1 MTGRT
6 RTRLLTVSL
15 AGWLCLPLAPARA
28 EDGYELWLRYP
39 PQEPAPAASA
49 VSAIVAPGE
58 ASATVEA
65 AIGELQRGLGGLLGA
80 KPPTA
85 DAPTANAVVLATPA
99 NRPGLAT
106 LGLPLDGLGA
116 EGYLVRRVELD
127 GVPVTLLA
135 ANTDRGLL
143 YGAFA
148 LLRHLQTGG
157 ELERIDLA
165 SAPRVQLRLL
175 NHWDNLD
182 RYVERGYAGQS
193 LWDWW
198 RLPDVIDPRYTDYA
212 RANASIGINGT
223 VLNNVNAAAAAL
235 TPRYIEKA
243 AALADVLRPW
253 GVRVYLSARFSAP
266 VDIGG
271 LETADPLDPAV
282 RQWWSAR
289 VNEIY
294 ARIPD
299 FGGFLVKAN
308 SEGQPGPQNY
318 GRSHADGA
326 NMLAAALR
334 PHGGIVMWRAFVYS
348 DTDPE
353 DRVKQAYSEFKPL
366 DGDFADNVLVQVKN
380 GPLDFQ
386 PREPFHPLFGAMP
399 QTPLL
404 MEFQITQEYLGFSTH
419 LVYLGTL
426 WEEVLQSDTFA
437 DGPGSTV
444 ARVVDGS
451 LHDQAL
457 TGIAGVA
464 NTGTDR
470 NWSGSIFGQANWY
483 AFGRLA
489 WNPHASAAA
498 IAEEWLRM
506 TFSDDARFVDGAL
519 DIMLRSREAA
529 VDYMTP
535 LGLTH
540 IMGTGHHYGPAP
552 WVDDLGRPEWN
563 PFYYHRAGPEGIGFD
578 RTRSGSDALAQY
590 APEYAKPLYDPA
602 TTPDEYLLWYHRLP
616 WDYRLPSGRTLW
628 EELVRRYDHG
638 VAEAERM
645 RRDWAGLKDFI
656 DAERHEQVARYLA
669 IQVREARWW
678 RNACL
683 AYFKERSGRPWP
695 EGVEPPPHTLEY
707 YRSLRFPYA
716 PGDGR

>member
-6 RTRLLTVSL
+6 WKRFLTVSL
-15 AGWLCLPLAPARA
+15 TGWLVFTAPLALG
-28 EDGYELWLRYP
+28 EDGYDLWLRYP
-39 PQEPAPAASA
+39 TLEPAPPASS
-49 VSAIVAPGE
+49 VSAIVEPADSSE
-58 ASATVEA
+58 TLQA
-65 AIGELQRGLGGLLGA
+65 ALGELRRGLGGLLGA
-80 KPPTA
+80 EPATVSEPA
-85 DAPTANAVVLATPA
+85 ANAIVLATPKH
-99 NRPGLAT
+99 RPGLAEMK
-106 LGLPLDGLGA
+106 LPLEELG
-116 EGYLVRRVELD
+116 EDGYLVRHARLND
-127 GVPVTLLA
+127 VPVTLVA
-135 ANTDRGLL
+135 GNTDRGLL

-157 ELERIDLA
+157 RLETIDLS
-165 SAPRVQLRLL
+165 SAPRVRLRLL

-198 RLPDVIDPRYTDYA
+198 RLPVVVDPRYTDYA

-223 VLNNVNAAAAAL
+223 VLNNVNAAAEAL

-243 AALADVLRPW
+243 AALADVFRPW
-253 GVRVYLSARFSAP
+253 GIRVYLSARFSAP
-266 VDIGG
+266 VDVGG
-271 LETADPLDPAV
+271 LDTADPLDPAV
-282 RQWWSAR
+282 RNWWRDKAA
-289 VNEIY
+289 EIY

-326 NMLAAALR
+326 NMLAAALA
-334 PHGGIVMWRAFVYS
+334 PHGGAVMWRAFVYS

-353 DRVKQAYSEFKPL
+353 DRVRQAYSEFKPL
-366 DGDFADNVLVQVKN
+366 DGEFADNVLVQVKN

-399 QTPLL
+399 ETPLL

-419 LVYLGTL
+419 LVYLGSL

-437 DGPGSTV
+437 AGPGSTV
-444 ARVVDGS
+444 AHVVDGS
-451 LHDQAL
+451 LHDKRL
-457 TGIAGVA
+457 SGVAGVA

-489 WNPHASAAA
+489 WNPDASAAA

-506 TFSDDARFVDGAL
+506 TFSDDPRFVGPAR

-563 PFYYHRAGPEGIGFD
+563 PFYYHRAGPDGIGFD

-590 APEYAKPLYDPA
+590 APAYAKPLYDPA

-616 WDYRLPSGRTLW
+616 WNHRMSSGRTLW
-628 EELVRRYDHG
+628 AELVHHYDHG

-645 RRDWAGLKDFI
+645 RRDWAELAGFI
-656 DAERHEQVARYLA
+656 DAERHDQVSRYLD

-683 AYFKERSGRPWP
+683 AYFKERSGLPWP
-695 EGVEPPPHTLEY
+695 DGVEPPPHSLEY
-707 YRSLRFPYA
+707 YRSLNFPHA